1 METLSGIKAHTLRIW
16 EKRYSIITPKRTPT
30 NIRYYTDEDL
40 RNLLNVAFLNKQGIK
55 ISKIAKMDAG
65 EIISTV
71 SDYTKLTLNA
81 DDQIETLL
89 LFIFQLDCYNLD
101 KIFDEYIS
109 QIGLERTMMELIYP
123 LLERLSMAW
132 LTGSFKG
139 AHESFVTQKIKL
151 KIHACT
157 QALENRTDFSPKF
170 LIYLPIGEK
179 QELSLMYMH
188 FLLKK
193 NKAKVINLG
202 GDVSMMDVIEAVEI
216 AKPEYIFTIINNEI
230 GNNSF
235 QNYIDEIASSMEEAT
250 LVVTG
255 YLPVAKKINWPEKT
269 IVLKDLSKTIEFIT
283 SLSN

>member
-1 METLSGIKAHTLRIW
+1 MVVYSIKDMETLSGIKAHTLRIW

-89 LFIFQLDCYNLD
+89 HFIFQLDCYNLD

-179 QELSLMYMH
+179 QELSLNISDAH
-188 FLLKK
+188 IHGLWW
-193 NKAKVINLG
+193 N
-202 GDVSMMDVIEAVEI
+202 
-216 AKPEYIFTIINNEI
+216 
-230 GNNSF
+230 
-235 QNYIDEIASSMEEAT
+235 
-250 LVVTG
+250 
-255 YLPVAKKINWPEKT
+255 
-269 IVLKDLSKTIEFIT
+269 
-283 SLSN
+283 LSNHLGSSRGGVCSATVLNSTNILFSLRWPDPTL